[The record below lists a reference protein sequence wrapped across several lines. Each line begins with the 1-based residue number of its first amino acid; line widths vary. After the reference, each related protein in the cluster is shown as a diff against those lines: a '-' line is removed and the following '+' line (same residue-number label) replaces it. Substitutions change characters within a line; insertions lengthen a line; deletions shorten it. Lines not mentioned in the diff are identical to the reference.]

1 MKEYISYIDAIDD
14 VSMETD
20 ALNMEDALRKL
31 NKMNCEQLYLFQ
43 FY

>member
-20 ALNMEDALRKL
+20 ALNMEDALKKIKQNEL
-31 NKMNCEQLYLFQ
+31 
-43 FY
+43 